1 MAVLAIKIIFHKKEF
16 LKWKKK
22 LVIKIKKAD
31 DGGGR
36 DPSMGR
42 RRSNLIFSG
51 WRNLVNSQAKGLS
64 PDVTLESSCLTG
76 QCGTPKGKLLKHEV
90 ISQVKGQSC
99 TSVKV

>member
-1 MAVLAIKIIFHKKEF
+1 MMVAGEIPLWGAEGAT
-16 LKWKKK
+16 L
-22 LVIKIKKAD
+22 
-31 DGGGR
+31 
-36 DPSMGR
+36 
-42 RRSNLIFSG
+42 FSQAG
-51 WRNLVNSQAKGLS
+51 ENLVNSQAKGLS

>member
-16 LKWKKK
+16 LNWKKK

-36 DPSMGR
+36 DPFMGR

-51 WRNLVNSQAKGLS
+51 WRKF
-64 PDVTLESSCLTG
+64 
-76 QCGTPKGKLLKHEV
+76 GKLSGKRTVTGRDSGELLLNWAV
-90 ISQVKGQSC
+90 RDTKGE
-99 TSVKV
+99 TSET